1 MNFYTTTLSSGT
13 LEINSVD
20 GAMMISIEPNSG
32 SSCTVLGTL
41 PFKGLTPNAITLD
54 ANQVLTLSAQSP
66 NSPLSGLTIT
76 HVSGTV
82 DIVVGV

>member
-1 MNFYTTTLSSGT
+1 MTFYTTTLSGGT
-13 LEINSVD
+13 LQIDSAD

-41 PFKGLTPNAITLD
+41 PFKGLTPNAIILD

-66 NSPLSGLTIT
+66 TSPLSGLTIT

-82 DIVVGV
+82 DIVIGV

>member
-1 MNFYTTTLSSGT
+1 
-13 LEINSVD
+13 
-20 GAMMISIEPNSG
+20 MITIEPNSG

-66 NSPLSGLTIT
+66 QSPLSGLTIT

>member
-1 MNFYTTTLSSGT
+1 MVFYTTTLSSGS
-13 LEINSVD
+13 LEINSAD
-20 GAMMISIEPNSG
+20 GAMMVSIEPNSG
-32 SSCTVLGTL
+32 SSCTVLGSL

-66 NSPLSGLTIT
+66 TSPLSGLVIT

>member
-1 MNFYTTTLSSGT
+1 MVFYTTTLSSGT
-13 LEINSVD
+13 LEINSAD
-20 GAMMISIEPNSG
+20 GAMMVSIEPNSG
-32 SSCTVLGTL
+32 SSCTVLGSL

-66 NSPLSGLTIT
+66 TSPLSGLVIT